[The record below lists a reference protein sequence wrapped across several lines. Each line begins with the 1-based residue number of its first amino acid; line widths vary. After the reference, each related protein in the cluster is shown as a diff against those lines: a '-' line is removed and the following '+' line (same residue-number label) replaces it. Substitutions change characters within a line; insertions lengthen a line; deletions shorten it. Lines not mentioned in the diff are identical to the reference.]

1 MFTRMNYSLFI
12 CFISIFLFSWKQE
25 KFIRRER
32 TEAVVFLFTPV
43 MCLWML
49 WVCIHLQ
56 VIDSDVM
63 AGEWFEYDMGCMIL
77 LCSLLFGVISRFISC
92 WTSLQHT
99 DSQSAPWEMNLA
111 NAGLNMQVSAPVMSG
126 WGASEAMLNIWICNV
141 SGLRTMNIWGESR
154 KHVKR
159 WTSTTGVILWLHKS

>member
-1 MFTRMNYSLFI
+1 
-12 CFISIFLFSWKQE
+12 
-25 KFIRRER
+25 
-32 TEAVVFLFTPV
+32 
-43 MCLWML
+43 MCLWL
-49 WVCIHLQ
+49 PWVCIRLQ

-126 WGASEAMLNIWICNV
+126 WGASEAMLNIWIRNV

-154 KHVKR
+154 KHVLQQLGD
-159 WTSTTGVILWLHKS
+159 TVITQILKCTMNTLYAVCIVCNTDRKHCFVNVIDPIVNYSCMQVKILTL